1 MKKAIIYFKG
11 KEVTEVLFDST
22 ISLKECICFFIKG
35 DEVACFPINYGYVV
49 LKEITEEEKEETRN
63 YIKREFTI

>member
-1 MKKAIIYFKG
+1 MKKAIIYFEG

-35 DEVACFPINYGYVV
+35 DEVACFPINYAYVV
-49 LKEITEEEKEETRN
+49 SDIVLNPKYTPAP
-63 YIKREFTI
+63 

>member
-1 MKKAIIYFKG
+1 MKKAIIYFDG
-11 KEVTEVLFDST
+11 KKVTEVLFDST

-49 LKEITEEEKEETRN
+49 LKEITEE
-63 YIKREFTI
+63 